1 MTPASGQESATV
13 MIDRLIN
20 LGRAGIVGP
29 VDGAATRCAAHEALV
44 RDPRDWRAQI
54 SGRSTEELRDLV
66 KGLVFLSR
74 HLGPIGGSVS
84 PVTRVFREI
93 QCRKPPWTDELAGWV
108 LDHRVNEYEPFG
120 TMIPLQ
126 VKDLDGLRKWQED
139 CLSRRAARADA
150 EALRAR
156 EASERRAARATK
168 NVVGAVRR
176 GDLAGL
182 KALLAQGACLERALP
197 DGHSLQ
203 ELAASHGRQHMV
215 ELLRE
220 LGIP

>member
-1 MTPASGQESATV
+1 

-29 VDGAATRCAAHEALV
+29 VDGVATPRAAHEALV
-44 RDPRDWRAQI
+44 WGPGDWSVQI

-66 KGLVFLSR
+66 KGLVSLSR

-84 PVTRVFREI
+84 PVIWVFREI
-93 QCRKPPWTDELAGWV
+93 QRRNPPWTDELAGWV

-120 TMIPLQ
+120 TMISRQ
-126 VKDLDGLRKWQED
+126 VKDLDGLRKWQDD
-139 CLSRRAARADA
+139 CLARRAARADA
-150 EALRAR
+150 EAFRAR
-156 EASERRAARATK
+156 EASERRSARATES
-168 NVVGAVRR
+168 VVGAVRR

-197 DGHSLQ
+197 DGRSLQ
-203 ELAASHGRQHMV
+203 ELAASHGRQQMV